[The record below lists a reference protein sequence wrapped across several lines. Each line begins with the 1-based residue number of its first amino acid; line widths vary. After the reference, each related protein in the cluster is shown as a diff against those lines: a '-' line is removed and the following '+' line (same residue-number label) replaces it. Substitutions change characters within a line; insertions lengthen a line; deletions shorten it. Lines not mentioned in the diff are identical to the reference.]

1 MQRITTA
8 QSFDTGV
15 DRLQRRQTDLAAAQ
29 ERLTSG
35 KRVSRAS
42 DDPTAAA
49 RAERA
54 QATEVRSQASQRALD
69 ASRNAMTLTESG
81 LADAGELMQQARE
94 AMVASGNA
102 TYSDAERAGV
112 AERLSAIRQQLLAI
126 ANRGDGDGGFLF
138 GGQGGNQAP
147 FVDTTGGVIF
157 RGTAGDIQVASDEA
171 LPRSIDGQA
180 AWLASRSGNGL
191 FETRAVAAA
200 PSSVGSWI
208 DSGRVTDPQTFY
220 AATSPPAVA
229 DPAAL
234 RYRVDFTTTA
244 ADTTY
249 TVTKDGAA
257 TALTNAPYV
266 SGKAIEIDGISFAVT
281 GQPVPGDSFEI
292 ALATPSLGVFDTLDR
307 AIAELKTPLRSSA
320 AVAQGVQRSLSNLD
334 GSMTALQSLRSRVG
348 EVLNRTDMVEARIAS
363 QTLAARTE
371 RSNAE
376 DLDMVQAIADF
387 QSQQTGYE
395 AALRTYASVQRMS
408 LFQYLNN

>member
-234 RYRVDFTTTA
+234 RYRVDFTITA
-244 ADTTY
+244 ANTTY

-320 AVAQGVQRSLSNLD
+320 AVAQGVQRSLSDLD